1 MTATSRADGASGLD
15 SRDGFS
21 VWKPFLLRA
30 AAAAVFGLLTIFW
43 QEPSVHVLSIT
54 GGAYLLVLG
63 AGLPWTARSTGVS
76 RNRGIAA
83 AVAGGVLAAA
93 GLGNLVVQN
102 ELLFAVTAG
111 AALAAAG
118 AVELVIGA
126 RLRRTRPAGN
136 DLILVG
142 AVSVL
147 TAVALPF
154 VVPLGAHALLG
165 VAGGGALLTA
175 VVLGIAALSYRQ
187 EAGRPASGDAG
198 ARPAGNAVN

>member
-1 MTATSRADGASGLD
+1 MTATSRADGASAPP
-15 SRDGFS
+15 SRDGS
-21 VWKPFLLRA
+21 SIWKPFLLRA
-30 AAAAVFGLLTIFW
+30 AGAAVFGLLTIFW
-43 QEPSVHVLSIT
+43 QDPSVHVLSIA

-63 AGLPWTARSTGVS
+63 AGLAWTARSTRASGT
-76 RNRGIAA
+76 RGTAA
-83 AVAGGVLAAA
+83 ALAGGLLAAA
-93 GLGNLVVQN
+93 GLADLVVHD
-102 ELLFAVTAG
+102 EHLFAATAG
-111 AALAAAG
+111 VALAAAG
-118 AVELVIGA
+118 AVELATGA

-187 EAGRPASGDAG
+187 DAGRPGSGEAG
-198 ARPAGNAVN
+198 AHPAGNAVN